1 VSQRHD
7 WPPSPGFAAVPAG
20 GLISGIAVAMKV
32 VSRRMTAN
40 IKEEIV
46 APKDEQSKEKKG
58 ADEKP
63 AGKSGKKRLIIIGI
77 SVLIIAIAASVSGFL
92 YMHKASGDEDVAEA
106 GTEQKKEEAGVKKT
120 IAIYP
125 LEPFIVNIHDGGNL
139 RYLKIKL
146 EFEIANPAVKEEI
159 DPFQAPLRDA
169 ILVLLS
175 GKNLEEISVTDG
187 KNKLRDEVMATVAKV
202 VPAGKITKVYF
213 TDFVVQ

>member
-1 VSQRHD
+1 
-7 WPPSPGFAAVPAG
+7 
-20 GLISGIAVAMKV
+20 VA
-32 VSRRMTAN
+32 T
-40 IKEEIV
+40 
-46 APKDEQSKEKKG
+46 KDEQSREKK
-58 ADEKP
+58 ATDEKP
-63 AGKSGKKRLIIIGI
+63 SGKSGKKRLIIIGGI
-77 SVLIIAIAASVSGFL
+77 SVLIIAIAASVSVFL
-92 YMHKASGDEDVAEA
+92 YMRSNSGEEDVAEA
-106 GTEQKKEEAGVKKT
+106 GTEHKKEAPGAKKT

-125 LEPFIVNIHDGGNL
+125 LEPFIVNIHDGANL

-146 EFEIANPAVKEEI
+146 DFEIANPAAKEEL

-202 VPAGKITKVYF
+202 VPPGKISRVYF

>member
-1 VSQRHD
+1 M
-7 WPPSPGFAAVPAG
+7 
-20 GLISGIAVAMKV
+20 SGIAVAMMV

-46 APKDEQSKEKKG
+46 APKDEQLKEKKG

-77 SVLIIAIAASVSGFL
+77 SVLIIAIAASVSGYL
-92 YMHKASGDEDVAEA
+92 YTHNASGDEDAAEA
-106 GTEQKKEEAGVKKT
+106 GTEQKKEEADVKKT

-139 RYLKIKL
+139 RYLKVKL

-187 KNKLRDEVMATVAKV
+187 KNKLRDEIMATVAKV
-202 VPAGKITKVYF
+202 APAGKITRVYF

>member
-1 VSQRHD
+1 
-7 WPPSPGFAAVPAG
+7 
-20 GLISGIAVAMKV
+20 VA
-32 VSRRMTAN
+32 T
-40 IKEEIV
+40 
-46 APKDEQSKEKKG
+46 KDEQTRDKKTTE
-58 ADEKP
+58 EKP
-63 AGKSGKKRLIIIGI
+63 PSKSGKKRLIIIGGI
-77 SVLIIAIAASVSGFL
+77 SVLIIAIAASVSVFL
-92 YMHKASGDEDVAEA
+92 YMRSHSGEEDAAEA
-106 GTEQKKEEAGVKKT
+106 GTEQKKEAAGAKKT

-146 EFEIANPAVKEEI
+146 DFEIASPAAKEEL

-187 KNKLRDEVMATVAKV
+187 KNKLRDEVMAAVTKVA
-202 VPAGKITKVYF
+202 PPGKIIRVYF

>member
-1 VSQRHD
+1 MRSN
-7 WPPSPGFAAVPAG
+7 
-20 GLISGIAVAMKV
+20 SG
-32 VSRRMTAN
+32 
-40 IKEEIV
+40 E
-46 APKDEQSKEKKG
+46 
-58 ADEKP
+58 
-63 AGKSGKKRLIIIGI
+63 
-77 SVLIIAIAASVSGFL
+77 
-92 YMHKASGDEDVAEA
+92 EDVAEA
-106 GTEQKKEEAGVKKT
+106 GTEHKKEAPSAKKT

-125 LEPFIVNIHDGGNL
+125 LEPFIVNIHDGANL

-146 EFEIANPAVKEEI
+146 DFEIASPAAKEEL

-202 VPAGKITKVYF
+202 VPPGKIIRVYF